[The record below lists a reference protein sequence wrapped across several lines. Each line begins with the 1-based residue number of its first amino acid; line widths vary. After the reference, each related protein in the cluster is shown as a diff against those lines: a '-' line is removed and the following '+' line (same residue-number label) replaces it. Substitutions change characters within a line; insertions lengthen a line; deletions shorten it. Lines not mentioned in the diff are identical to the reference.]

1 MGTGKSSWV
10 VLLLLSL
17 VRFAPGAEPLV
28 GEGAAV
34 LRLQRG
40 GPTAEVTSLAFASP
54 ALHKF
59 HSRQVILGLVEKG
72 KPRPLPLAC
81 DFHLALPERKP
92 GGTETIHVRGDTDV
106 RLAFDQVVDE
116 RKPLPS
122 MSVKR
127 DREWIDWRAKGTYAA
142 SGLKAECVHAN
153 QYIKEYRAAGALH
166 EVFSSGKAIPAP
178 LKPRMTLWIEGC
190 DKGLLDNDAQVR
202 FDPHRRK
209 PPLRW
214 EVRDHRREFVAPVR
228 LEVESLAPRNG
239 KPIELVRR
247 AKGHILAAKAPEA
260 RLDLRGKVVWDDPTE
275 PMLWSPD
282 QTIRIYVN
290 GFQQRPAELQLPAG
304 SPERA
309 FETMILLNR
318 KTDNRIELELAGSR
332 GIQAQVLVA
341 QCEKVKPNQWLH
353 LLVIGAG
360 EEDGKTLLQSVLKA
374 MNANQEKGIW
384 RTDVFSRVEP
394 YGPLTVAD
402 DILTPEA
409 LQMHFIRIRETMR
422 GRGADSAND
431 IVMIYYKGRE
441 LIDDSGHYLVCH
453 NEWPNTSKRMGL
465 LAIGDLARFFARN
478 LGVQLFFL
486 DVMREEN
493 SAGSKD
499 KLIEWQ
505 QDPRLSRIG
514 VFRYSWKTSDQKSLA
529 EADMRLDSAW
539 QSAMPRPIRLSE
551 VQASLRKKCGEIADR
566 FPQFGLSS
574 YLYVHPS
581 IEHVIVNRR
590 PSE

>member
-1 MGTGKSSWV
+1 MGTGKSSWA

-17 VRFAPGAEPLV
+17 VQFAPGAEPLV
-28 GEGAAV
+28 GELAPV
-34 LRLQRG
+34 LRLEPG
-40 GPTAEVTSLAFASP
+40 GPSAKVTSLAFASP

-59 HSRQVILGLVEKG
+59 HSGQVILGLVENG
-72 KPRPLPLAC
+72 KPRPLPSAC
-81 DFHLALPERKP
+81 DFHLALPERK
-92 GGTETIHVRGDTDV
+92 TETIRLRGDTDV
-106 RLAFDQVVDE
+106 QLAIDLVIDE
-116 RKPLPS
+116 RTPLLS
-122 MSVKR
+122 TSVKR
-127 DREWIDWRAKGTYAA
+127 DRKWIDWRPMGPYEA
-142 SGLKAECVHAN
+142 SGPKAVCAHAN
-153 QYIKEYRAAGALH
+153 QVGKEYRTLGALR
-166 EVFSSGKAIPAP
+166 EVFSI
-178 LKPRMTLWIEGC
+178 
-190 DKGLLDNDAQVR
+190 
-202 FDPHRRK
+202 DPHRRK
-209 PPLRW
+209 SQLRW
-214 EVRDHRREFVAPVR
+214 EVRDLRREFVPPVR

-247 AKGHILAAKAPEA
+247 ANGQILGAKAPEA
-260 RLDLRGKVVWDDPTE
+260 RLELRGKVVWDDPTE

-290 GFQQRPAELQLPAG
+290 GFKQRPAEFQLAAG

-309 FETMILLNR
+309 FETTILLNR

-332 GIQAQVLVA
+332 GIQSQVLVA
-341 QCEKVKPNQWLH
+341 QCEKFKPNQWLH
-353 LLVIGAG
+353 LLVIGG
-360 EEDGKTLLQSVLKA
+360 EEDGKTLLQSVLKV

-384 RTDVFSRVEP
+384 RTDVFSHVEC
-394 YGPLTVAD
+394 YGPLTGAD
-402 DILTPEA
+402 DNLTPEA
-409 LQMHFIRIRETMR
+409 VQMTLIRIRETMR

-441 LIDDSGHYLVCH
+441 LIDDSGHYLVCR

-465 LAIGDLARFFARN
+465 LAIGDLAGFFGKN

-486 DVMREEN
+486 DVMRKEN
-493 SAGSKD
+493 SARSKD

-514 VFRYSWKTSDQKSLA
+514 VFRYSWKTSDQRFLA
-529 EADMRLDSAW
+529 EPDMRLDSAW
-539 QSAMPRPIRLSE
+539 QSAMSRSIRLSE
-551 VQASLRKKCGEIADR
+551 VEASLRKKSGEIADR